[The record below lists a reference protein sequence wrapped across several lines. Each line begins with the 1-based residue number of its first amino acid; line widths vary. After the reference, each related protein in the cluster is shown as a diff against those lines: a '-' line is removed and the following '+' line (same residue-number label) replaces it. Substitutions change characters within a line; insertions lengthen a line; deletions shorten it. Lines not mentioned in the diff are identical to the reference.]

1 MNPVEAVSPWISSQ
15 APVARSPRSLGGLLP
30 SQGPELLAFRPLDPA
45 GDRRESAG
53 DPVPAPA
60 HPAPARM
67 WVGAFSLRQIVDAAV
82 AGAEGEAI
90 RRALTVT
97 HGNKSQ
103 AARLL
108 RTNYTTLHAKMRRY
122 GIPAR
127 ESKL

>member
-1 MNPVEAVSPWISSQ
+1 MSAVETISPWISIQ
-15 APVARSPRSLGGLLP
+15 APIARSSRSL
-30 SQGPELLAFRPLDPA
+30 
-45 GDRRESAG
+45 
-53 DPVPAPA
+53 
-60 HPAPARM
+60 
-67 WVGAFSLRQIVDAAV
+67 GAFSLRQIVGAAV
-82 AGAEGEAI
+82 AEAEGEAI

-127 ESKL
+127 ESEL

>member
-1 MNPVEAVSPWISSQ
+1 MSPVEAISPWISGQ
-15 APVARSPRSLGGLLP
+15 APVARSPRSLGGPL
-30 SQGPELLAFRPLDPA
+30 SGRGPELPA
-45 GDRRESAG
+45 
-53 DPVPAPA
+53 APG
-60 HPAPARM
+60 RM
-67 WVGAFSLRQIVDAAV
+67 RVGAFSLRQIVDAAV
-82 AGAEGEAI
+82 AEAEGQAI

-127 ESKL
+127 ESEL

>member
-1 MNPVEAVSPWISSQ
+1 MSPVEAISPWISSQ
-15 APVARSPRSLGGLLP
+15 APSARSPRSLGALLP
-30 SQGPELLAFRPLDPA
+30 RGPEP
-45 GDRRESAG
+45 
-53 DPVPAPA
+53 PAPG
-60 HPAPARM
+60 RM
-67 WVGAFSLRQIVDAAV
+67 RVGVFSLRQIVDAAV
-82 AGAEGEAI
+82 AEAEGEAI

-127 ESKL
+127 ESEL

>member
-1 MNPVEAVSPWISSQ
+1 
-15 APVARSPRSLGGLLP
+15 
-30 SQGPELLAFRPLDPA
+30 
-45 GDRRESAG
+45 
-53 DPVPAPA
+53 
-60 HPAPARM
+60 
-67 WVGAFSLRQIVDAAV
+67 VDAAV
-82 AGAEGEAI
+82 AEAEGEAI

-127 ESKL
+127 EFEL